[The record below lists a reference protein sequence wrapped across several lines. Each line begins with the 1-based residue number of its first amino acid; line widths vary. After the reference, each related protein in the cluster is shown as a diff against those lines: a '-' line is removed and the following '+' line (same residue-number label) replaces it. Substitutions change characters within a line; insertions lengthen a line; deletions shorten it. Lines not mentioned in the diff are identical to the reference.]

1 MFVPSNPFSIIPTGR
16 GLRWSI
22 LLFCTL
28 LAGCAASRPVADAPP
43 LTADALS
50 RPGQVEGHIEVWS
63 WNIAAK
69 ALQQLTPTFRRQYPR
84 IDPNVDMTGAN
95 MQARLL
101 LSLAS
106 NVGAPDVMQLQCEEA
121 PHYLCTGKL
130 ADLTAVAAG
139 FQKDFP
145 ASLWHNCVYKGRVY
159 AIPWDMGPC
168 AIYYKRNIF
177 QQYGIDP
184 DKIETWD
191 DFIAAGQEILQKSHG
206 QTKMLPM
213 DTGALATMYQLL
225 IQQNGG
231 QVFDDNG
238 RIAVN
243 SPQSRQALGV
253 LRRMLQAGICSN
265 VKMWGQEFMAG
276 LNNDTIAT
284 YPEAAWFA
292 GTIKDAAPDYG
303 GKRQIWGIFRL
314 PALVKGG
321 LRTSNLGG
329 SVLVIP
335 QQCRN
340 KPAAWAF
347 LRYALCTAEGQ
358 LAMYRSENLFPA
370 YLPALRSPVFDEPD
384 PFFGGQQIGRL
395 FAGDAAK
402 MNILNR
408 TADWMEALGYLNQ
421 TFSKWADEGMTDT
434 EALAELEQKLH
445 RRLGV
450 EIAPSSPSRT
460 AHRTRA
466 RQSHDEA

>member
-1 MFVPSNPFSIIPTGR
+1 M
-16 GLRWSI
+16 
-22 LLFCTL
+22 LLIAIM
-28 LAGCAASRPVADAPP
+28 LAGCSASRPAADAPP
-43 LTADALS
+43 LTAVAASQPDRL
-50 RPGQVEGHIEVWS
+50 RGTVEVWS

-69 ALQQLTPTFRRQYPR
+69 SLQQLTPAFRQHYPA
-84 IDPNVDMTGAN
+84 IAPNVDMTGAN
-95 MQARLL
+95 MEARLL

-106 NVGAPDVMQLQCEEA
+106 NVGAPDISQLQCEEA
-121 PHYLCTGKL
+121 SHYVCTGKL
-130 ADLTAVAAG
+130 ADLTAVAVSY
-139 FQKDFP
+139 QKDFP
-145 ASLWHNCVYKGRVY
+145 ASLWHNCVYKGHVY

-168 AIYYKRNIF
+168 AVYYKRNIF
-177 QQYGIDP
+177 RQYGIDP
-184 DKIETWD
+184 QKIETWD
-191 DFIAAGQEILQKSHG
+191 DFIAAGRQILQQSHG

-231 QVFDDNG
+231 QIFDDNG
-238 RIAVN
+238 RIVVN
-243 SPQSRQALGV
+243 SPQSRQV
-253 LRRMLQAGICSN
+253 LDVIQRMLQAGICSN
-265 VKMWGQEFMAG
+265 VKLWGQEFMAG

-303 GKRQIWGIFRL
+303 GKRQSWGVFRL

-335 QQCRN
+335 QQCR
-340 KPAAWAF
+340 KKAAAWAF
-347 LRYALCTAEGQ
+347 LRYALCTPEGQ
-358 LAMYRSENLFPA
+358 LAMYKSENLFPA
-370 YLPALRSPVFDEPD
+370 YLPALRSSVFDEPD
-384 PFFGGQQIGRL
+384 PFFGGQRIGRL

-421 TFSKWADEGMTDT
+421 TFSKWVDEGMTDGHVLD
-434 EALAELEQKLH
+434 ELAQKLH

-450 EIAPSSPSRT
+450 PYGHE
-460 AHRTRA
+460 
-466 RQSHDEA
+466 E